1 MLPTVSAPRT
11 GMWEILYNYVCIT
24 DVGLY
29 HQPPADLQVGIKIS
43 SELLRSINVFY
54 VFNAAL

>member
-1 MLPTVSAPRT
+1 MKCSQLSLLQEQAC
-11 GMWEILYNYVCIT
+11 GKYVCIT

-54 VFNAAL
+54 VFNAAH